1 MARKKRSKP
10 HQEEASEAWLL
21 PYSDLLTLLL
31 ALFLCLF
38 AMSQTDQTKVAQMA
52 QAFTAAFNSGGPSFF
67 DKAGPN
73 MGRMADM
80 PSDEDKG
87 NSAYIQENQQLEG
100 IKKTLDQYISQN
112 HMQDELNTEMSAMT
126 LNSMPQAIKASKA
139 PPPAEGRVERM
150 VSGWMRLS

>member
-52 QAFTAAFNSGGPSFF
+52 QAFTAAFN
-67 DKAGPN
+67 
-73 MGRMADM
+73 
-80 PSDEDKG
+80 
-87 NSAYIQENQQLEG
+87 
-100 IKKTLDQYISQN
+100 
-112 HMQDELNTEMSAMT
+112 
-126 LNSMPQAIKASKA
+126 
-139 PPPAEGRVERM
+139 
-150 VSGWMRLS
+150 